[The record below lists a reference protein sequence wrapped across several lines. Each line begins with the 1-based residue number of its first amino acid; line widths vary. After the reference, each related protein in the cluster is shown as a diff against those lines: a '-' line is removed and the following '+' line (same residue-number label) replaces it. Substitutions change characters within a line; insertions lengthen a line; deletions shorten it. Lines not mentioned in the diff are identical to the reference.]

1 MIRLDDNMEETKLFH
16 IDDINGDYGEF
27 EDYVTPHS
35 ASYFPVFLTK
45 KQFELLK
52 ILKFNANISNNRH
65 INHVVALSFIDTME
79 EIVRQIN
86 EIYSGK
92 AGE

>member
-1 MIRLDDNMEETKLFH
+1 MEETKLFH
-16 IDDINGDYGEF
+16 IDAINGDYREF

-52 ILKFNANISNNRH
+52 KLKFNANISNKRH
-65 INHVVALSFIDTME
+65 VNHVVALAFIGTME
-79 EIVRQIN
+79 EIVKQVKEACN
-86 EIYSGK
+86 DV
-92 AGE
+92 